1 MIISKLKIVDFLI
14 VITLLMLF
22 TTSFLNL
29 KNTEESIFQNDEN
42 KETGIELNTTSSCES
57 GKYLFLAENYQEL
70 KNYSINYKA
79 SDLEVYPEFDNLTCL
94 GKVRYVDIDEQELT
108 IYLGTNRYWFNIL
121 NLVINLFL
129 FLLVF
134 GGILLIDKKLYFL
147 YFLIN
152 FFNFYLFNSHI
163 SLLKIIIP
171 AAEPQS
177 INQNY
182 FINFLFLAFCLIKS
196 RNKNFSIVFIY
207 ALVFFIPDY
216 LGIFAII
223 LLMQK
228 ENLFQVNS
236 KFQRLSIYFLPVI
249 FYISR
254 TFYSLTS
261 YFDNLWMYS
270 GQRIYHGR
278 SRFYDL
284 VWNYEAMACIKN
296 PDLFINNPVN
306 ECRELYGG
314 VLDDY
319 IYITSDPYS
328 TAIITMAIAHICLLI
343 MYFMISKD
351 YPDNKLLLSLLFVSP
366 AVNFLTFQG
375 NLDIVFMIFTFFL
388 FYKQK
393 KLNFITSTIIFVL
406 SLYKVH
412 LIGGLLGLALY
423 GYLNDDKKNGILNL
437 VYLITSSYFAF
448 TLYLEKS
455 IVSNFGRFEESY
467 GLLFIANNLSDLFGI
482 NAYLLFSIFI
492 ILFIAMYYLNFLT
505 IRTFN
510 NNFYETSSLYEYFL
524 LYWFAFTLLI
534 VNNSYR
540 LPIFLF
546 LIFKLLTSENKVLKN
561 ITLIFLFLSVTP
573 VSYLPLNIFFIFIK
587 HLTFFVLT
595 FLTYHLLTKEIT
607 RFFKK
612 YTSKADD
619 MIKR

>member
-29 KNTEESIFQNDEN
+29 NNTEESIFQNDEN

-492 ILFIAMYYLNFLT
+492 ILFIVMYYLNFLT

-595 FLTYHLLTKEIT
+595 FITFHLLIKEMAK
-607 RFFKK
+607 FFKK

>member
-1 MIISKLKIVDFLI
+1 MIIPKLKIVDFLI
-14 VITLLMLF
+14 VVTLLILL

-29 KNTEESIFQNDEN
+29 NNVDESIFQNDEN
-42 KETGIELNTTSSCES
+42 KEARIEFNTTNSCKS
-57 GKYLFLAENYQEL
+57 GKYLFLAKNYQQL
-70 KNYSINYKA
+70 INYSIIFKA
-79 SDLEVYPEFDNLTCL
+79 SDLELYPEINNFTCL
-94 GKVRYVDIDEQELT
+94 GKVRYVVINEQELT
-108 IYLGTNRYWFNIL
+108 IYLGTNRYWFDIL

-129 FLLVF
+129 FFLVF
-134 GGILLIDKKLYFL
+134 RGILRIDKKLYFL
-147 YFLIN
+147 YLLIN
-152 FFNFYLFNSHI
+152 FLNFNLLNSHI

-223 LLMQK
+223 LLIQK
-228 ENLFQVNS
+228 KSLFQVNS

-254 TFYSLTS
+254 TFYSLSS

-296 PDLFINNPVN
+296 PDLFINNPVK
-306 ECRELYGG
+306 ECRELFGG

-319 IYITSDPYS
+319 IYIASDPYS
-328 TAIITMAIAHICLLI
+328 TAIITMAIAHICLLV

-412 LIGGLLGLALY
+412 IIGGLLGLVLY

-437 VYLITSSYFAF
+437 FYLITSSYFAF
-448 TLYLEKS
+448 ILYLEES
-455 IVSNFGRFEESY
+455 VVINFGRFEESY
-467 GLLFIANNLSDLFGI
+467 GLLFIANNLSDLFGV

-492 ILFIAMYYLNFLT
+492 ILFITMYYLNFLSV
-505 IRTFN
+505 RTFN
-510 NNFYETSSLYEYFL
+510 NNFFETSSLYEYFL

-561 ITLIFLFLSVTP
+561 VTLIFLFLSVTP

-595 FLTYHLLTKEIT
+595 FITFHLLIKEIA

>member
-42 KETGIELNTTSSCES
+42 KETGIELNTTNSCES

>member
-328 TAIITMAIAHICLLI
+328 TAIITMAIAHICLLV
-343 MYFMISKD
+343 MYFIISKD

>member
-1 MIISKLKIVDFLI
+1 MIIPKLKIVDFLI
-14 VITLLMLF
+14 VVTLLILL

-29 KNTEESIFQNDEN
+29 NNVDESIFQNDEN
-42 KETGIELNTTSSCES
+42 KEAGIEFSTTSSCKS
-57 GKYLFLAENYQEL
+57 GKYLFLAKNYQQL
-70 KNYSINYKA
+70 INYSIVFKA
-79 SDLEVYPEFDNLTCL
+79 SDLELYPEINNFTCL
-94 GKVRYVDIDEQELT
+94 GKVRYVVINEQELT
-108 IYLGTNRYWFNIL
+108 IYLGTNRYWFDIL
-121 NLVINLFL
+121 NLVTNLFL
-129 FLLVF
+129 FFLVF
-134 GGILLIDKKLYFL
+134 RGILRVDKKLYFL
-147 YFLIN
+147 YLLIN
-152 FFNFYLFNSHI
+152 FLNFNLLNSHI

-223 LLMQK
+223 LLIQK
-228 ENLFQVNS
+228 ENLFQINS

-296 PDLFINNPVN
+296 PDLFINNPVK

-319 IYITSDPYS
+319 IYITSDPYT
-328 TAIITMAIAHICLLI
+328 TAIITMAIAHICLLV
-343 MYFMISKD
+343 MYFIISKD

-437 VYLITSSYFAF
+437 FYLITSSYFAF
-448 TLYLEKS
+448 TLYLEES
-455 IVSNFGRFEESY
+455 VVSNFGRFEESY
-467 GLLFIANNLSDLFGI
+467 GLLFIANILRDLFGV

-492 ILFIAMYYLNFLT
+492 ILFITMYYLNFLS

-510 NNFYETSSLYEYFL
+510 NNFFETSSLYEYFL

-561 ITLIFLFLSVTP
+561 VTLIFLFLSVTP

-595 FLTYHLLTKEIT
+595 FITFHLLIKEIA